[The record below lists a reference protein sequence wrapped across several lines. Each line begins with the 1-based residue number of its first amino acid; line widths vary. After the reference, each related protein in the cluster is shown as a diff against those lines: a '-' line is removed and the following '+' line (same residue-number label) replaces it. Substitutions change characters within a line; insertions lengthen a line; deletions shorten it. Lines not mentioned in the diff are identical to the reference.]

1 MKLELK
7 YLAPYL
13 PYGLRIAKGLD
24 TYRDIYSKVDISRQF
39 NDSEGLEWDTVQR
52 LLFEESW
59 KPLLLPMSSL
69 YTEMEDGKV
78 PIVELYSLYV
88 YGKVGMVDARM
99 VKYYPSIVEDRD
111 NPYTLYHAL
120 EIDHRESFILLPNG
134 SMYLSLNKTWT
145 TPMCPINFYPNKCH
159 DYLDSQ
165 HFDWRYGLIDK
176 GLALDKTKIK

>member
-7 YLAPYL
+7 HLVPYL
-13 PYGLRIAKGLD
+13 PYKVEVEFKRNIYPKKISHEILTINTLGLC
-24 TYRDIYSKVDISRQF
+24 
-39 NDSEGLEWDTVQR
+39 
-52 LLFEESW
+52 ESSPLKFSI

-88 YGKVGMVDARM
+88 YGKVGMVDARI

-159 DYLDSQ
+159 DYLDS
-165 HFDWRYGLIDK
+165 HHLDWRYGLIDK
-176 GLALDKTKIK
+176 GLAIDKTKIK